1 MTRRGGRKRR
11 GARGAEGPHRTDAP
25 EGDPDLRFAEARRL
39 LDAGKYKAAMEQAG
53 YGLRLDLERPDG
65 YLILGELNLLTG
77 DPVEA
82 RRNFRA
88 AARCAGTSPDVLL
101 LGAVAAF
108 LLGDLSAA
116 AQSARRAYLENVYLA
131 AALSGEEVP
140 DFGLVHGIP
149 EASPGHAVELA
160 GRMRPL
166 LASEEGAAR
175 FLRAVSSSR
184 LATEDRER
192 FVSIAKKL
200 QREPRIGARQELQKA
215 LDELRDPERIAAT
228 SEEMLAALESGY
240 GCGEPPGGSFE
251 V

>member
-1 MTRRGGRKRR
+1 MTRPRRKKPRGGD
-11 GARGAEGPHRTDAP
+11 AEVP
-25 EGDPDLRFAEARRL
+25 EGDPDVRFLEARRL
-39 LDAGKYKAAMEQAG
+39 LEAGSYKAAMEQAG

-88 AARCAGTSPDVLL
+88 AARCAGVSPEVLV

-108 LLGDLSAA
+108 LLGDLGAA

-131 AALSGEEVP
+131 AAISGEP
-140 DFGLVHGIP
+140 LPRYDLVHGIP
-149 EASPGHAVELA
+149 EATPDHAAEVA
-160 GRMRPL
+160 GRLRPVL
-166 LASEEGAAR
+166 EAEEGAAR
-175 FLRAVSSSR
+175 FLRAVAESPVSR
-184 LATEDRER
+184 QDRER
-192 FVSIAKKL
+192 FVAAAKKL
-200 QREPRIGARQELQKA
+200 QREPEIAARRDLQRA

-228 SEEMLAALESGY
+228 SDDLVARLGEGHSCG
-240 GCGEPPGGSFE
+240 GEPRDSFE